1 MDLKQS
7 ILECSDL
14 AEEVYEVPEWG
25 GVSILL
31 RGLTCEQ
38 LSRTRS
44 TSTRNGQMDN
54 GLLGV
59 LTLIEGANDPQT
71 KKQLFEQAHR
81 DALLK
86 KNAAVVDRIATRILN
101 LSGAGPTA
109 QADAEKN

>member
-1 MDLKQS
+1 MDIKQL
-7 ILECSDL
+7 ILEANDL
-14 AEEVYEVPEWG
+14 SEEVYEVPEWKA
-25 GVSILL
+25 SILL

-38 LSRTRS
+38 LSRARAGATKS
-44 TSTRNGQMDN
+44 GQLDN
-54 GLLGV
+54 GVLGV
-59 LTLIEGANDPQT
+59 LTLIEGANDPVT
-71 KKQLFEQAHR
+71 KTRLFEQAHR